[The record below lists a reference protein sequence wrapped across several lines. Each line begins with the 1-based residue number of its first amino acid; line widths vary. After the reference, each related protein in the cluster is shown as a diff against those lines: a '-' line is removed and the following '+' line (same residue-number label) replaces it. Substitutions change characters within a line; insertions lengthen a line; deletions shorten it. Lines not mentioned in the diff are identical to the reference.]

1 MGRWPPVMFSS
12 IVCGV
17 EHCDYFL
24 LFPFLWQAFAVI
36 IIDPRSPPNRPVRKD
51 PKHHLLGRYDTALDK
66 PMTTRSRDAI
76 RVIQNR
82 RILNCSGKR
91 GVYRGICRLLIQ
103 LRSRQLDSGKVRL
116 TTSIKFCRVIFGLE
130 GRQLNSDRM
139 SGLPYNNN
147 NNTESLASGCSQL
160 IRGKKPTNLH
170 SEIYNWSVHCTL

>member
-1 MGRWPPVMFSS
+1 MFSS

-17 EHCDYFL
+17 ERYDHFF

-36 IIDPRSPPNRPVRKD
+36 IIDPRSPRDGPVRKD
-51 PKHHLLGRYDTALDK
+51 PKLHVLGRYDTELDK
-66 PMTTRSRDAI
+66 PMTTSSRDAM
-76 RVIQNR
+76 RVMQNR

-130 GRQLNSDRM
+130 GRQLNSDRI
-139 SGLPYNNN
+139 SGLLYNHNSN
-147 NNTESLASGCSQL
+147 NNTESLALSCSQL
-160 IRGKKPTNLH
+160 VQGKEAFELAQ
-170 SEIYNWSVHCTL
+170 WDL